1 MNKAKLKSYAPQAR
15 KDFIAAVTVRA
26 NLLGLSSKAGKL
38 EVAASLP
45 QGDVTVIAGQ
55 AWPVKVHSQ
64 RDQLITRIKRD
75 GFAQTLEAVA
85 YTWFNRFAA
94 LRYME
99 LHDYLGH
106 GHRALSSAAGT
117 LPDLLTHAADLAQSG
132 SLPGLNAPQVLD
144 MKLAGNRDGELYR
157 MLLVAQCNALSRAM
171 PFLFE
176 RIDDDSELLLPDN
189 LLRSDSVIAK
199 LVEAIS
205 EEDWA
210 EVEIIGWLYQFYIS
224 EKKDQV
230 IGIWKRI
237 FTAWTLTTA
246 PRKWPVLPG

>member
-1 MNKAKLKSYAPQAR
+1 M
-15 KDFIAAVTVRA
+15 AA
-26 NLLGLSSKAGKL
+26 
-38 EVAASLP
+38 
-45 QGDVTVIAGQ
+45 
-55 AWPVKVHSQ
+55 Q
-64 RDQLITRIKRD
+64 RDQLITRMRRE
-75 GFAQTLEAVA
+75 GFVHTCEAVA

-106 GHRALSSAAGT
+106 GHRALSSAEGN
-117 LPDLLTHAADLAQSG
+117 LPDILTHAADLANAGSSG
-132 SLPGLNAPQVLD
+132 NADSGLPGLYAAKVTE

-157 MLLVAQCNALSRAM
+157 MLLVAQCNALNAAM

-176 RIDDDSELLLPDN
+176 RIDDDTELLLPDN
-189 LLRSDSVIAK
+189 LLRTDSVIAK
-199 LVEAIS
+199 LVQEIP

-230 IGIWKRI
+230 IGTRTANRI
-237 FTAWTLTTA
+237 CLACSWSVALFGA
-246 PRKWPVLPG
+246 PSMGALLRVQVPS